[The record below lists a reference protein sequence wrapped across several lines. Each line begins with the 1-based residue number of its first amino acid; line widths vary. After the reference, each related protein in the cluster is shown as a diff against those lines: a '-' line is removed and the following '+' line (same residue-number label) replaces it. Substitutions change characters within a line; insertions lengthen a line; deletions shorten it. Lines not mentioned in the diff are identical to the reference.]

1 MGPIFFKDE
10 EELLSRYIVLSI
22 SLAVYSW
29 QVFAAARLGMISTTE
44 IPKIRVMVARSLPQL
59 EVTGLDVKR
68 DLFVTNDVRL
78 YQGKKTIE
86 FKCAGVSALRK
97 QKGRPVL
104 LASLTSETGLL
115 TLGRERYQGRLL
127 LLGNPQKESCDV
139 VNEIPMESYIA
150 PLLAKEMRGDWP
162 VEALKAQAVAARSYA
177 LEKIE
182 SQEASRVQGHNTFYD
197 VESSE
202 KHQVGGT
209 FFDITDNTMEA
220 ARGTRGEIL
229 VVKGTGKLTP
239 MFFHAECGGD
249 TFLPEQVWGNKVA
262 GYQSVACPDEMQ
274 RKDNIWK
281 VQIPNDT
288 FKKFLNW
295 VSEKKFKIPFDALED
310 SNQEFV
316 IAPDKLSSLKV
327 RIYFGE
333 NVLVVGKME
342 FKRFFGRITFPSN
355 HFMIRAENG
364 KLYAMGRGLGHGVG
378 MSQMG
383 AKYLAEK
390 GWNYRQILDY
400 YYPGHTIK
408 KIY

>member
-1 MGPIFFKDE
+1 MMSLTFFKDE
-10 EELLSRYIVLSI
+10 EKLLKSFFVASISIVLSG
-22 SLAVYSW
+22 
-29 QVFAAARLGMISTTE
+29 QVFAAARLGMLSTE
-44 IPKIRVMVARSLPQL
+44 DIPKIRVMVARSLPKL

-86 FKCAGVSALRK
+86 FKCAGVGALRK
-97 QKGRPVL
+97 QKGSPVL
-104 LASLTSETGLL
+104 LAALSSETGLL

-127 LLGNPQKESCDV
+127 LLGNPKNESCDV

-150 PLLAKEMRGDWP
+150 PLLAKEMHGGWP

-177 LEKIE
+177 LDKIQ
-182 SQEASRVQGHNTFYD
+182 SQEASRTVGHNTFYD
-197 VESSE
+197 LESSE

-209 FFDITDNTMEA
+209 FFDITENTLDA
-220 ARGTRGEIL
+220 ARSTKGEVL
-229 VVKGTGKLTP
+229 FTKTTHKLTP
-239 MFFHAECGGD
+239 IFFHSECGGD
-249 TFLPEQVWGNKVA
+249 TFLPDQIWGNKIE

-281 VQIPNDT
+281 VQIPADT
-288 FKKFLNW
+288 FRKFLNW

-310 SNQEFV
+310 ANQEF
-316 IAPDKLSSLKV
+316 IFAPDKLSFLKV

-333 NVLVVGKME
+333 NVLVVGKMD

-355 HFMIRAENG
+355 HFMLKNENG
-364 KLYAMGRGLGHGVG
+364 RVFALGRGLGHGVG
-378 MSQMG
+378 MSQIG

-390 GWNYRQILDY
+390 GWNYRQILEY
-400 YYPGHTIK
+400 YYPGHMIK